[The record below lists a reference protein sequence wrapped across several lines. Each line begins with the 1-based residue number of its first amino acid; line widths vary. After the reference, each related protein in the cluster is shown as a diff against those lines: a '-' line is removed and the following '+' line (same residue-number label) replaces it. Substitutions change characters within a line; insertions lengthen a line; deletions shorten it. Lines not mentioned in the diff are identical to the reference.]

1 MQIIRTIPQ
10 MDAKAMS
17 ALEANARRALSQASD
32 KRRLEA
38 EAVLQAIDV
47 ERARRA
53 AEENDRRRV
62 SKESIW
68 AKVQDL
74 GLFDRVVMAFGEMP
88 PTDKDVTV
96 LKAIAQVPGRDHHFL
111 AHYLG
116 KRDGGYINLAV
127 GTMCSDR
134 EHYLAA
140 PLSRIRKGKDF
151 YSSLL
156 IDMPQHVEPDG
167 RKWHSWT
174 LKPEAEAALQHL
186 GILAREF

>member
-1 MQIIRTIPQ
+1 MQIIEKIPK
-10 MDAKAMS
+10 MDAKALS
-17 ALEANARRALSQASD
+17 DLEANARRALSQINA

-38 EAVLQAIDV
+38 EGVLQAIDI

-53 AEENDRRRV
+53 AEENERRQL
-62 SKESIW
+62 SKENIR

-74 GLFDRVVMAFGEMP
+74 GLFDRVVMAFEEMP
-88 PTDKDVTV
+88 PTDEHVAV
-96 LKAIAQVPGRDHHFL
+96 LRAIARFPGKDYHFL
-111 AHYLG
+111 AQHLG
-116 KRDGGYINLAV
+116 KRAGSYINLLV

-140 PLSRIRKGKDF
+140 PLSGIRKGKEF

-156 IDMPQHVEPDG
+156 MDMPQHVDPDG

-186 GILAREF
+186 GVIPRSS